1 MKEFFIYLKNVFLT
15 KGEKVAMF
23 EDVSDIPLTKEQ
35 SYEVDIFNKK
45 LQQNPNYILPKG
57 YKKLV
62 EKTVEF
68 EYKFSPAIIHFP

>member
-1 MKEFFIYLKNVFLT
+1 
-15 KGEKVAMF
+15 MF